1 MARLTKRTLHGW
13 ELAAPCAPGVP
24 LATLAR
30 YENIGSAHQFR
41 HLSELN
47 TPKSPYPDGDMTDC
61 YGNEFVPYVVL
72 TEKMLNKIQA
82 CTYSM
87 DIFNQ
92 VAKMTT
98 NYCVWKKVTDYL
110 VQCSDII
117 ADKVENAKAQG

>member
-1 MARLTKRTLHGW
+1 MNVY
-13 ELAAPCAPGVP
+13 AAIGHFKGN
-24 LATLAR
+24 
-30 YENIGSAHQFR
+30 ENITCIALMQSSKKEF
-41 HLSELN
+41 
-47 TPKSPYPDGDMTDC
+47 MTDC

-72 TEKMLNKIQA
+72 TEKML
-82 CTYSM
+82 TYSM

-98 NYCVWKKVTDYL
+98 NYHVWEKVTDYL

>member
-1 MARLTKRTLHGW
+1 MNVY
-13 ELAAPCAPGVP
+13 AAIGHFKGN
-24 LATLAR
+24 
-30 YENIGSAHQFR
+30 ENITCIALMQSSKKEF
-41 HLSELN
+41 
-47 TPKSPYPDGDMTDC
+47 MTDC

-72 TEKMLNKIQA
+72 TEKMLNKIRA

-98 NYCVWKKVTDYL
+98 NYRVWEKVTDYL

>member
-1 MARLTKRTLHGW
+1 MKHGN
-13 ELAAPCAPGVP
+13 EPPGSIAAQWIR
-24 LATLAR
+24 ATFSVSMRSVRA
-30 YENIGSAHQFR
+30 AHTV
-41 HLSELN
+41 L
-47 TPKSPYPDGDMTDC
+47 C

-98 NYCVWKKVTDYL
+98 NYRVWEKVTDYL

>member
-1 MARLTKRTLHGW
+1 MNVY
-13 ELAAPCAPGVP
+13 AAIGHFKGN
-24 LATLAR
+24 
-30 YENIGSAHQFR
+30 ENITCIALMQSSKKEF
-41 HLSELN
+41 
-47 TPKSPYPDGDMTDC
+47 MTDC

-98 NYCVWKKVTDYL
+98 NYRVWKKVTDYL

-117 ADKVENAKAQG
+117 TDKVENAKTQG